1 MLDLVEI
8 VKNASINRT
17 WHISILS
24 YSQNCRGVK
33 VPLDHK
39 LLRHFVQL
47 YCGKIEGELVL
58 LLMLLHY
65 FHCYH
70 GCIHACI
77 VHLLYNR
84 GV

>member
-8 VKNASINRT
+8 VKNASINST

-24 YSQNCRGVK
+24 YNQKCRGVK

-39 LLRHFVQL
+39 LLRRFVQH
-47 YCGKIEGELVL
+47 YGGKIEGELFLFLITSIVI
-58 LLMLLHY
+58 MVEYMH
-65 FHCYH
+65 
-70 GCIHACI
+70 

-84 GV
+84 RV

>member
-24 YSQNCRGVK
+24 YSKKCRGVK

-47 YCGKIEGELVL
+47 YCGEIEGKLF
-58 LLMLLHY
+58 Y
-65 FHCYH
+65 YSCYYATSFVIVVAYMH
-70 GCIHACI
+70 

>member
-8 VKNASINRT
+8 VKSASINRT

-24 YSQNCRGVK
+24 YSQKRRGVK

-39 LLRHFVQL
+39 LLRHFVKL
-47 YCGKIEGELVL
+47 YCGKIEGELFLFLIL
-58 LLMLLHY
+58 LCY

-70 GCIHACI
+70 G
-77 VHLLYNR
+77 
-84 GV
+84 

>member
-8 VKNASINRT
+8 VKNASINST

-24 YSQNCRGVK
+24 YSQKCRGVK

-47 YCGKIEGELVL
+47 YCGQIEGELFLFLITSIVI
-58 LLMLLHY
+58 MVEHM
-65 FHCYH
+65 H
-70 GCIHACI
+70 

-84 GV
+84 RV